1 MEYPMCTL
9 ILGEGT
15 FNGLVGVT
23 AHEASHSWFQGVL
36 ASNEALYPWM
46 DEGFTD
52 FASDESLASMFNEE
66 NTHQGSYNGYFA
78 LVRGGFQ
85 EPASQHSDHYNINR
99 TYSTVAYSMGA
110 VFLHQLKYIIGEE
123 VFYKGMRQYYNTWK
137 FKHPEPN
144 DFIRVMEKVS
154 GLQLHWYLSYWI
166 NTTKRINYG
175 IKTIIPSASETFVTL
190 ERLGEFPMPVDL
202 VVTYK
207 DGSKEMFYI
216 PLSETLGNKQ
226 VDDKTIQRNDLQ
238 AWPWVNPTYT
248 LKIGRKA
255 EEIATLEIDPTQRMA
270 DIDRKN
276 NKVDADAARIPY
288 QDPTK

>member
-1 MEYPMCTL
+1 L
-9 ILGEGT
+9 VKS
-15 FNGLVGVT
+15 GL
-23 AHEASHSWFQGVL
+23 
-36 ASNEALYPWM
+36 
-46 DEGFTD
+46 
-52 FASDESLASMFNEE
+52 
-66 NTHQGSYNGYFA
+66 
-78 LVRGGFQ
+78 Q
-85 EPASQHSDHYNINR
+85 EPASQHSDHYNTNR

-144 DFIRVMEKVS
+144 DFVRVMEKVS
-154 GLQLHWYLSYWI
+154 GLQLHWYLGYWI

-175 IKTIIPSASETFVTL
+175 IKTVLPAGSETFVTL
-190 ERLGEFPMPVDL
+190 ERVGEFPMPVDL

-216 PLSETLGNKQ
+216 PLNETLGNKQ
-226 VDDKTIQRNDLQ
+226 VEDKTIQRNDLQ
-238 AWPWVNPTYT
+238 AWPWVYPTYT

-255 EEIATLEIDPTQRMA
+255 EEIATLEIDPTMRMA
-270 DIDRKN
+270 DVDRKN
-276 NKVDADAARIPY
+276 NKVDAGMATKPY